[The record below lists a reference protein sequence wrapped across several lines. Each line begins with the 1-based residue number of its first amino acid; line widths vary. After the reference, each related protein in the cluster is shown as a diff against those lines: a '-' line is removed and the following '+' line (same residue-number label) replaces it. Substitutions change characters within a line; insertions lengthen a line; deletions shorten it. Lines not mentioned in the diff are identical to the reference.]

1 MCLLQKRERLRTHAQ
16 PNKHGILRVLQSLIL
31 FSVIYYQPFILP
43 DSFNPIN
50 KPDQTKATC
59 HNNHV
64 PVNVQTRLR
73 PQYCFAWS
81 ASVFPAKTPENNHHV
96 HCLKSHSNNF
106 GVLNLPLHR
115 HTWLSPSHN
124 TVRLQETAREEQ
136 ELTFLPEK
144 A

>member
-1 MCLLQKRERLRTHAQ
+1 MLSSLGRIAVFLTKPRRLALACTATKMCLLQKRERLRTHAQ
-16 PNKHGILRVLQSLIL
+16 PHKHDILRVLEPLLL

-43 DSFNPIN
+43 DSFNPVN

-81 ASVFPAKTPENNHHV
+81 ASVFRQKH
-96 HCLKSHSNNF
+96 LKITIMS
-106 GVLNLPLHR
+106 
-115 HTWLSPSHN
+115 TALSL
-124 TVRLQETAREEQ
+124 TVIISGC
-136 ELTFLPEK
+136 
-144 A
+144 